1 MLNPLENCETTA
13 EKSFGIFA
21 ELTRDMILGL
31 IASLMTA
38 IQLAMATTDAEV
50 ATKLKGLKH
59 WLEHKGI
66 PKSQQAKTM
75 EFFNELWASQPID
88 PGEMFRQMPPAMH
101 LNISTFMYRRFLSS
115 VPLFR
120 TLSEEVIAALCKSVV
135 PLVALKGQEIIK
147 EGSAG
152 TEMYMVMSGEVE
164 VMTGGQ
170 RLGFLAEGAFFGEVP
185 VLDSTGGAEKRTR
198 TVRSVT
204 DSTELCFITRAKME
218 ELKSI
223 YPELQ
228 ARMSIFSRSGARSRT
243 TGKLTRKS
251 LAQVGLS
258 REEMDRCVNTY
269 VEIKEAANYVRATQ
283 KWDDSQV
290 IPFTMITAA
299 VRMKKRAGEARGR
312 LKALRRAGSR
322 APERSTPDENSTPTP
337 VPPSA
342 PPKSHTESALRV
354 EIPALPT
361 DAAESSPAG
370 QDLLPGQTGGPART
384 SPSSRSGGLQWV
396 SPKLDRSALQLI
408 VARLHFD

>member
-13 EKSFGIFA
+13 EKNFGIFA

-50 ATKLKGLKH
+50 ATKLKGLKQ
-59 WLEHKGI
+59 WLELKGI

-88 PGEMFRQMPPAMH
+88 PEEMFRQMPPAMH

-170 RLGFLAEGAFFGEVP
+170 RLGFLAEDAFFG
-185 VLDSTGGAEKRTR
+185 
-198 TVRSVT
+198 
-204 DSTELCFITRAKME
+204 
-218 ELKSI
+218 
-223 YPELQ
+223 
-228 ARMSIFSRSGARSRT
+228 
-243 TGKLTRKS
+243 
-251 LAQVGLS
+251 
-258 REEMDRCVNTY
+258 
-269 VEIKEAANYVRATQ
+269 
-283 KWDDSQV
+283 
-290 IPFTMITAA
+290 
-299 VRMKKRAGEARGR
+299 
-312 LKALRRAGSR
+312 
-322 APERSTPDENSTPTP
+322 
-337 VPPSA
+337 
-342 PPKSHTESALRV
+342 
-354 EIPALPT
+354 
-361 DAAESSPAG
+361 
-370 QDLLPGQTGGPART
+370 
-384 SPSSRSGGLQWV
+384 
-396 SPKLDRSALQLI
+396 
-408 VARLHFD
+408 